1 MISPANP
8 HRVAGFLSRRSSTP
22 AVVAMGLL
30 LSFLVGCELSSRCPS
45 IDDAAPLDVVIAGY
59 NANASRIPRLWS
71 YARVAA
77 TFRETPSDLGV
88 SWGSTSPLAEPNARL
103 FLTKQ
108 ADPLA
113 APEFLLL
120 IKEAGRE
127 VSRLGTSTADNAYY
141 FWYLFGDHA
150 GGLWGQ
156 LNLAG
161 APNLRDLPIDPTQLL
176 AALAV
181 MELPYS
187 QLRPPFVIQSY
198 ATDPCAYVL
207 TFIDRQPVT
216 NKLLARREIY
226 FDRRQGKAIR
236 PIRVMI
242 YDDRGREVLRG
253 DLADYQ
259 PIESPDARN
268 DVPQPVMPTDI
279 RLHWRKT
286 GSEMHIT
293 LEGMTTEDRVV
304 PEAYLLWDR
313 LPGSLKGHLRQVDDH
328 LPAAPGGTQP

>member
-1 MISPANP
+1 MIRHFA
-8 HRVAGFLSRRSSTP
+8 FLPIVLTVL
-22 AVVAMGLL
+22 A
-30 LSFLVGCELSSRCPS
+30 GCELTSRCPS
-45 IDDAAPLDVVIAGY
+45 IDEAAPLDVVVADY

-113 APEFLLL
+113 PPEFLLL

-127 VSRLGTSTADNAYY
+127 VSRLGMSTADNAYY

-156 LNLAG
+156 LDRAG

-181 MELPYS
+181 MELPS
-187 QLRPPFVIQSY
+187 RQLGPPFVIQSY

-207 TFIDRQPVT
+207 TFIDRQPIT
-216 NKLLARREIY
+216 GKLLARREMY
-226 FDRRQGKAIR
+226 FDRREGKPR
-236 PIRVMI
+236 MPIRVMI
-242 YDDRGREVLRG
+242 YDDRGREVLRA

-259 PIESPDARN
+259 PVHSPDTRN
-268 DVPQPVMPTDI
+268 DQPQPVMPTDI

-313 LPGSLKGHLRQVDDH
+313 LPGPLKGRLEQVDKH
-328 LPAAPGGTQP
+328 LPASPGANTP